1 MNIEQKISFD
11 PVTYLAT
18 PGVGRRIL
26 HFKSKHAFFTQGSD
40 ADSVFYIQTGR
51 ARLNVVSKRGKEA
64 TVTLLAAGDFVG
76 DESLVG
82 EGEIHKATAC
92 AISACVTMK
101 IDRAEMQRA
110 LKEEHG
116 FSEFFLKFIVTR
128 GIRSQA
134 DLIDQLFNS
143 SEKRL
148 ARTLLMMA
156 EYGGPDEPE
165 DSIPLITQETLAEMI
180 GTTRSRV
187 SFFMNRFRNLGYIE
201 YKYKGRIQVHG
212 SLLSVVLRGELPEEN
227 SSRPKLLDLSPSAA
241 RSAERASE
249 FLYLRARRLAS
260 NS

>member
-1 MNIEQKISFD
+1 MNVEQKISFD

-51 ARLNVVSKRGKEA
+51 ARLNVVSKRGKEV

-76 DESLVG
+76 EESLVG
-82 EGEIHKATAC
+82 ENEIHKATAC
-92 AISACVTMK
+92 AINACVTMK

-110 LKEEHG
+110 LKEEQG

-156 EYGGPDEPE
+156 EHGGPDEPE
-165 DSIPLITQETLAEMI
+165 DLVPLINQETLAEMI

-187 SFFMNRFRNLGYIE
+187 SFFMNRFRNLGYIK
-201 YKYKGRIQVHG
+201 YKYKGRIQVRR
-212 SLLSVVLRGELPEEN
+212 SLLSDFLRDQLPEEN
-227 SSRPKLLDLSPSAA
+227 SSRPKLRD
-241 RSAERASE
+241 SAERASE
-249 FLYLRARRLAS
+249 FLHLRARRLGLIGTDQVS
-260 NS
+260 LS